1 MGDHWRSFVRLPL
14 GGALCASL
22 LFSVGCGVSLPK
34 SEPIEVSVDKAQ
46 VKEILREVFPNLTD
60 EELSEYAASLDLK
73 AALALEVELSDIR
86 DVADGLSKGLSELA
100 DKAAEQ
106 RQTNLAMRNDGYPSE
121 LEPLGLHGFY
131 DSAQHEARIELSG
144 VFDDHES
151 VELGAADVIVNVAGK
166 EQQTSVECAPS
177 GPVDLVF
184 LVDITGSMSPI
195 IGALRRSLG
204 VFVDAISAKKINGTL
219 SVVTFQD
226 SVGVNV
232 EFQSPAPKSGYERS
246 PFFAPVP
253 IDDSAAIGRLQR
265 FISRLEANS
274 GADAPENLAGALD
287 FAANN
292 VIGSNESGTPN
303 VIGDGVN
310 DPKDVAPFPKLTN
323 PRRVFVAFTDAP
335 FHADS
340 RDPHNSSLL
349 APFKPRKISD
359 ILGTLQRSAT
369 TVHVSDP
376 SWVDQTTTP
385 SGAANEVS
393 VDSDYWAINTG
404 GVGEDRVA
412 GYSLIDLD
420 LLVRA
425 TDSGLLDILLDR
437 VLSSSCTVRF
447 PVTDFSASESFDLDV
462 RGSTHTFSASL
473 TPTVL

>member
-1 MGDHWRSFVRLPL
+1 MGERRRSFVRFPWGCVL
-14 GGALCASL
+14 GASL
-22 LFSVGCGVSLPK
+22 LLGPACGVPLPK
-34 SEPIEVSVDKAQ
+34 SDAVEISVDAEQ
-46 VKEILREVFPNLTD
+46 VKQILRTIFPNLTD
-60 EELSEYAASLDLK
+60 AELSEYSAQLDLK
-73 AALALEVELSDIR
+73 AALALEAELADIR
-86 DVADGLSKGLSELA
+86 DVADGLSKELSALA
-100 DKAAEQ
+100 DAASAE
-106 RQTNLAMRNDGYPSE
+106 RQTDLDMRNDGYPTE
-121 LEPLGLHGFY
+121 LEPLGRRAFY
-131 DSAQHEARIELSG
+131 DPVQKQGRIELSG
-144 VFDDHES
+144 VFEDHES
-151 VELGAADVIVNVAGK
+151 VELGAAEVTLKIAGE
-166 EQQTSVECAPS
+166 EQQVSVECAPS

-204 VFVDAISAKKINGTL
+204 VFVDAITEKKINGTL

-246 PFFAPVP
+246 PFFPPVP
-253 IDDSAAIGRLQR
+253 IDDSAAIARLQR

-274 GADAPENLAGALD
+274 GKDTPENLAGALD

-292 VIGSNESGTPN
+292 VIGVNSNGTAN

-310 DPKDVAPFPKLTN
+310 DPKDVAPFPKLSN
-323 PRRVFVAFTDAP
+323 SRRVFVAFTDAP

-340 RDPHNSSLL
+340 RDARNSSLL
-349 APFKPRKISD
+349 APFKPRKMAD
-359 ILGTLQRSAT
+359 ILQTLQRSRT

-376 SWVDQTTTP
+376 SWVDQTTSPT
-385 SGAANEVS
+385 GASSEVS
-393 VDSDYWAINTG
+393 VDADYWAMNTG

-425 TDSGLLDILLDR
+425 TDTGLLDILLDR
-437 VLSSSCTVRF
+437 VLSSSCTVQF
-447 PVTDFSASESFDLDV
+447 PVTDLSASATFELEL
-462 RGSTHTFSASL
+462 RGSAHTFSESL